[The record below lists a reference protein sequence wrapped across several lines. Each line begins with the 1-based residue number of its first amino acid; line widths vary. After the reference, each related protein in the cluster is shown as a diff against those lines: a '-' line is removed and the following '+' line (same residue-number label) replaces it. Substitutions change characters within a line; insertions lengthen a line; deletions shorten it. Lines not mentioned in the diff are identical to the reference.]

1 MTPELTNESK
11 LFIEFIQSFDKYLQ
25 PLSEISKNYRGP
37 VVTADKEMYN
47 FDEICQNTKS
57 FSKIENYSRTTD
69 AFYYKIKENGE
80 LKLYFIEFKGDY
92 LENSTREKDMKDF
105 YKHFKKCKNELPSKE
120 QVADYGEL
128 FNEDQAHIYGILF
141 SDANVKKIKQINNKF
156 SDSLIESLELKP
168 LESILVA
175 LPVIYRDYVEEH
187 DAEKINI
194 KKFLE
199 KCEKEI
205 WVIALPDKNRNRGH
219 VQRRRTDSYYKK
231 IEKQYDRLKMANVF
245 DNYAIEDRDSCI
257 IRLNKEFRINN
268 A

>member
-25 PLSEISKNYRGP
+25 PLSEISKNHIGP

-57 FSKIENYSRTTD
+57 FSKINNYSRTTD

-92 LENSTREKDMKDF
+92 LENPTREEDMKRL
-105 YKHFKKCKNELPSKE
+105 YNRYKKCKKELPSEE
-120 QVADYGEL
+120 QVSHCGEL
-128 FNEDQAHIYGILF
+128 FNKHQTRIYGRFF
-141 SDANVKKIKQINNKF
+141 SDKQFKKLRQIKNKF

-205 WVIALPDKNRNRGH
+205 WVIALSTSNRNRGH
-219 VQRRRTDSYYKK
+219 VQSRRPGSYIEK
-231 IEKQYDRLKMANVF
+231 IETQYDRLKMANVF
-245 DNYAIEDRDSCI
+245 DNYAIEDSYSCK

>member
-25 PLSEISKNYRGP
+25 PLSEISKNHIGP
-37 VVTADKEMYN
+37 VVISDKEMYN

-92 LENSTREKDMKDF
+92 LQNFTREKDMETFSKL
-105 YKHFKKCKNELPSKE
+105 FKKCKNELPSEE

-128 FNEDQAHIYGILF
+128 FNEHQTRIYGSLF
-141 SDANVKKIKQINNKF
+141 SDRQCKKIKQISNKF

-175 LPVIYRDYVEEH
+175 LPVIYKDYADEH
-187 DAEKINI
+187 NTEKINI

-205 WVIALPDKNRNRGH
+205 WVIALSTSNRTRGR
-219 VQRRRTDSYYKK
+219 VQSRRPGSYYEK
-231 IEKQYDRLKMANVF
+231 IETQYDRLKMANVF
-245 DNYAIEDRDSCI
+245 DNYAIEDRYSCI
-257 IRLNKEFRINN
+257 IRLNKEFN
-268 A
+268 

>member
-156 SDSLIESLELKP
+156 SDSLLESLELKP
-168 LESILVA
+168 LESILIA
-175 LPVIYRDYVEEH
+175 LPVIYKDYADEH
-187 DAEKINI
+187 NTEKINI